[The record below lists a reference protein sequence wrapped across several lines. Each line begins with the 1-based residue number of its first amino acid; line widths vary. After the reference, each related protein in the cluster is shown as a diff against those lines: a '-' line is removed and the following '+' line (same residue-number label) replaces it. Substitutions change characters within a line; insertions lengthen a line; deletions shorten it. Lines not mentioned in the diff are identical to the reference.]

1 MSFSGLPFLQKSSTL
16 ALRHN
21 SKYGSDILLTIC
33 TAALLDCLRQTYQ
46 IFTTA
51 IFQGVFEDL
60 IVSYDL
66 ISLFPS
72 I

>member
-1 MSFSGLPFLQKSSTL
+1 MSFSGLPFSQKSSTL

-46 IFTTA
+46 IFRGA
-51 IFQGVFEDL
+51 IFQDVSENL
-60 IVSYDL
+60 IISYDL
-66 ISLFPS
+66 ISLFAL